1 VNKQDGSFQSFHF
14 YTLRQITSVGSLER
28 LDMDEEA
35 IASLV
40 MSLSDAN
47 LNAERMLPPGID
59 KLRCGNMIE
68 GTQICNNPSQMYR
81 CAPKEGTTCANAKF
95 RAPPQ
100 CKRNKWYGKTWND
113 GWKMY
118 RLKGRMIGLHLID
131 MLRLAALELD
141 VLERQDPL
149 QLPSSMHILQMLESE
164 EEIKEFLFLKT
175 QPSRIEGT
183 GDSHVESW
191 NTLNLKSVVCAN
203 AMSTATDNPQLKLD
217 FDPPTESLCE
227 EFLPF
232 QYSYFSVSPG
242 DGFTDLFNAE
252 LGVATKIGEV
262 YLGICLKK
270 CYTDQCR
277 KDDPQVD
284 WEMIEIRVN
293 NQLVSGLE
301 SIGGCYFL
309 SSEEGLGWKEASAS
323 AQIQIRVHEGGTP
336 LLVSSAFMLH

>member
-1 VNKQDGSFQSFHF
+1 MNEQDGSFQSFHF

-28 LDMDEEA
+28 LDKLEGRGMGVGLMDEEA
-35 IASLV
+35 MASLV
-40 MSLSDAN
+40 MSLPDAN

-113 GWKMY
+113 GWKMH
-118 RLKGRMIGLHLID
+118 RLKGRLIGLHLID

-149 QLPSSMHILQMLESE
+149 RLPTSMHILQMLESE

-175 QPSRIEGT
+175 QPSRLEGT

-262 YLGICLKK
+262 Y
-270 CYTDQCR
+270 
-277 KDDPQVD
+277 
-284 WEMIEIRVN
+284 
-293 NQLVSGLE
+293 
-301 SIGGCYFL
+301 
-309 SSEEGLGWKEASAS
+309 
-323 AQIQIRVHEGGTP
+323 
-336 LLVSSAFMLH
+336 SSAEKTIHK